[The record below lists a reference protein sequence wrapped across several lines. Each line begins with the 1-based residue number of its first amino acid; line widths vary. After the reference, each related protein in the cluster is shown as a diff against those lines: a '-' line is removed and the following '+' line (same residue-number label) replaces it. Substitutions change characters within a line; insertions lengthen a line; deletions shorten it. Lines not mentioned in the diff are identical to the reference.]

1 MKKLLATLVAV
12 SAVAMASSA
21 FAGIVG
27 TKHDLSFTT
36 GVGGLKQSN
45 SNSTQVCVF
54 CHTPHNSAKTK
65 ALWNRKGV
73 TADNAFATYTS
84 GIMMEGGVANG
95 WFQGT
100 AKGQFSSKST
110 SLLCMTCHDGATTM
124 AGATLNNQPYNP
136 NGTQQ
141 LTAAETGAYNA
152 SATGTITGVANLGT
166 DLTNDHPV
174 NIDYALAATTVNGL
188 RPGSLANSVAATGLP
203 FQNGIM
209 ECSSCH
215 NVHDNTIA
223 PFLRA
228 SISGSAL
235 CLKCHLK

>member
-1 MKKLLATLVAV
+1 MKKLLATLAVV
-12 SAVAMASSA
+12 SAVAVASSA

-27 TKHDLSFTT
+27 TKHDLSQQNAAA
-36 GVGGLKQSN
+36 GGYRQAN
-45 SNSTQVCVF
+45 VNSTQVCVF

-65 ALWNRKGV
+65 ALWNRKGA
-73 TADNAFATYTS
+73 TLDNAFKLYTS
-84 GIMMEGGVANG
+84 GIMMEGSAADS

-100 AKGQFSSKST
+100 TKGQFSTKST
-110 SLLCMTCHDGATTM
+110 SLLCMTCHDGVTTM
-124 AGATLNNQPYNP
+124 AGATLNNQPY
-136 NGTQQ
+136 GLTSTD
-141 LTAAETGAYNA
+141 TAAYN
-152 SATGTITGVANLGT
+152 SGTGVISGPANLGT

-174 NIDYALAATTVNGL
+174 NIDYDKAATTVNTA
-188 RPGSLANSVAATGLP
+188 RPGSLALRDATGKVGGVLP

-228 SISGSAL
+228 SISGSTL

>member
-27 TKHDLSFTT
+27 TKHDLST
-36 GVGGLKQSN
+36 GGLSGLKQPAGQT
-45 SNSTQVCVF
+45 TQVCVF

-73 TADNAFATYTS
+73 TADTTFRTYTS
-84 GIMMEGGVANG
+84 GIMMEGSAADS

-100 AKGQFSSKST
+100 VKGQFSSKST

-124 AGATLNNQPYNP
+124 GGAALNNNPYSLSTN
-136 NGTQQ
+136 QQ
-141 LTAAETGAYNA
+141 EPTAVGGLTGLITGA
-152 SATGTITGVANLGT
+152 ANLST

-174 NIDYALAATTVNGL
+174 NINYDLAATSVNNA
-188 RPGSLANSVAATGLP
+188 RSGSLALRDASGKVAGVLP

-228 SISGSAL
+228 SITGSAL

>member
-12 SAVAMASSA
+12 SAVAMAGSA
-21 FAGIVG
+21 FAASIVG
-27 TKHDLSFTT
+27 TKHDLSFQNAAA
-36 GVGGLKQSN
+36 GGYRQAN

-65 ALWNRKGV
+65 ALWNRKGA

-84 GIMMEGGVANG
+84 GIMMEGSAADG

-100 AKGQFSSKST
+100 TKGQFSSKST

-124 AGATLNNQPYNP
+124 GGATLNNQPY
-136 NGTQQ
+136 GI
-141 LTAAETGAYNA
+141 TAAQSGTYNSGTGII
-152 SATGTITGVANLGT
+152 SGPANLST

-174 NIDYALAATTVNGL
+174 NIDYAKAVVTVNNA
-188 RPGSLANSVAATGLP
+188 RPGSLALTTAATGLP

-215 NVHDNTIA
+215 NVHDNAVA
-223 PFLRA
+223 PFLRG
-228 SISGSAL
+228 SLEGSAL